1 VADRNAPKSN
11 RTSRSRHSLGFDAR
25 ESCGDELSFR
35 QRRDCRQC
43 IGRNRRD
50 VRGVPGAGANA
61 LTSDMISSGR
71 FAARGLT
78 QLRYKIGLLVFAI
91 VCTAQVDVGARESKD
106 WIVLKNCRL
115 ISNPANDGDS
125 FHVSAGAREYIF
137 RLYMVDAPE
146 TDEMNPARLVEQAKY
161 FAITVP
167 QAIEVGLAAKQFTR
181 AKLSEPFTVF
191 TRMSDAMGR
200 SKLERFY
207 AFVQNKDGDLG
218 EQLVRNGLA
227 RNYGFKAVPP
237 GLRNSR
243 LEVEKLQQFEDEAK
257 QEKIGG
263 WGIDAGRLNVHPQKA
278 PFSIFV
284 AEKMIRSQ
292 ASPWVN
298 SFSRNSATPGFR
310 PSSTAVG
317 PVEIKKSHPKEKIE
331 PGRIDINTA
340 TEKEL
345 KMIRGVGPVLASRII
360 AARPFRSADDL
371 KKVNGIGDKKYAK
384 IRPHFQ

>member
-1 VADRNAPKSN
+1 M
-11 RTSRSRHSLGFDAR
+11 
-25 ESCGDELSFR
+25 
-35 QRRDCRQC
+35 
-43 IGRNRRD
+43 
-50 VRGVPGAGANA
+50 
-61 LTSDMISSGR
+61 SDMVSSCR
-71 FAARGLT
+71 FAARRLT
-78 QLRYKIGLLVFAI
+78 QLRHKIGLLALAI
-91 VCTAQVDVGARESKD
+91 ACAAPIDIGARESKD

-115 ISNPANDGDS
+115 ILNPANDGDS

-167 QAIEVGLAAKQFTR
+167 QAIEVGLAAKEFTR

-207 AFVQNKDGDLG
+207 AFVQTKDGDLG
-218 EQLVRNGLA
+218 EELVRNGLA

-243 LEVEKLQQFEDEAK
+243 LELEKLQQFEDEAK

-263 WGIDAGRLNVHPQKA
+263 WGVDAGRLNVHAQKA
-278 PFSIFV
+278 PFSVFV
-284 AEKMIRSQ
+284 AEKMARSQ

-298 SFSRNSATPGFR
+298 SFSRNSAVPGFR
-310 PSSTAVG
+310 PSSTTVG
-317 PVEIKKSHPKEKIE
+317 PVDVKKSHGKEKIE
-331 PGRIDINTA
+331 LGRIDINTA

-345 KMIRGVGPVLASRII
+345 KMIPGVGPVMASRII
-360 AARPFRSADDL
+360 AARPFRSANDL

-384 IRPHFQ
+384 IRPYFH